1 MASKSCA
8 PIVMAWPATQYGLEC
23 LNCYIHFMEITE
35 IINNNYVVSVVD
47 GCHYVTICALSATEV
62 HVSCKKK
69 KKTILHC
76 KTTWLELHG
85 NEFSAE
91 NEISGN

>member
-1 MASKSCA
+1 MASKSCV

-23 LNCYIHFMEITE
+23 LNRHIHFMEITE
-35 IINNNYVVSVVD
+35 IINNNYVVRVVD
-47 GCHYVTICALSATEV
+47 GCRYVTICALLQLKYMFPA
-62 HVSCKKK
+62 KKK
-69 KKTILHC
+69 KNYFTPQNY
-76 KTTWLELHG
+76 WLELHA